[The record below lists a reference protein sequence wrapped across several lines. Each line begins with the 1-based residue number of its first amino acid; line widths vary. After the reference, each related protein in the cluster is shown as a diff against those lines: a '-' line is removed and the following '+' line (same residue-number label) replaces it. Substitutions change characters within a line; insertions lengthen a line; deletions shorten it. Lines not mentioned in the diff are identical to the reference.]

1 MSQEDTGAAA
11 GQGPP
16 GKGRAPT
23 SPQNA
28 GTQGKKETDFA
39 AAKQMQ
45 MQNKLAWEMKKIDE
59 SIREDRLSDYQK
71 VKRQLRELKGS
82 DKDVD

>member
-1 MSQEDTGAAA
+1 
-11 GQGPP
+11 
-16 GKGRAPT
+16 
-23 SPQNA
+23 
-28 GTQGKKETDFA
+28 
-39 AAKQMQ
+39 MQ
-45 MQNKLAWEMKKIDE
+45 MQNKLAWEMKRIDE